1 MQKLESYNECQERL
15 LMLLKGKVLV
25 TGGAGFIGREVVF
38 NLIKRGYAVTVLDKA
53 EKPSDFKLVKYIKGD
68 IQNAAKC
75 VMAAAGQDF
84 VIHLAAKPRIPESF
98 IDPDSYY
105 DNNVTGTKNVLTA
118 AAAVGVRKFIYASSS
133 SIYGNNPAPHK
144 PYHKP
149 DPLNYYA
156 MTKLF
161 GEHLCKQYKNMFD
174 LNYNVLRFFTVY
186 GPEQP
191 GCDDK
196 GLMIAKFLRLAKEG
210 QPLTVHGDGE
220 YKRDYIHVSDIAE
233 GIIASMES
241 KVRNEVFNLGTGT
254 NISVNSVVDLLR
266 TVYPGLTVELC
277 DKPKGYASETLAD
290 ISKAKKL
297 LGWEPKVNQI
307 SGITAYYEV
316 NK

>member
-1 MQKLESYNECQERL
+1 MK
-15 LMLLKGKVLV
+15 LKGKVLV
-25 TGGAGFIGREVVF
+25 TGGAGFVGREVVF
-38 NLIKRGYAVTVLDKA
+38 NLIRKGYSVTVLDKA
-53 EKPSDFKLVKYIKGD
+53 KKPEDFKLVKYIKGD

-75 VMAAAGQDF
+75 VMASAGQDYI
-84 VIHLAAKPRIPESF
+84 IHLAAKPRIPESF

-105 DNNVTGTKNVLTA
+105 DNNVTGTKNMLTA
-118 AAAVGVRKFIYASSS
+118 AHAVGIRKFIYASSS

-174 LNYNVLRFFTVY
+174 VNYNVLRFFTVY

-196 GLMIAKFLRLAKEG
+196 GLMIAKFARLAKDGEA
-210 QPLTVHGDGE
+210 LTVHGDGE
-220 YKRDYIHVSDIAE
+220 YKRDYIHVSDVAE

-241 KVRNEVFNLGTGT
+241 KVKSEIFNLGTGT
-254 NISVNSVVDLLR
+254 NISVNSVVDILR
-266 TVYPGLTVELC
+266 EEYPGLTVEHTE
-277 DKPKGYASETLAD
+277 KPKGYAAETLAD

-297 LGWEPKVNQI
+297 LGWEPKVNQFN
-307 SGITAYYEV
+307 GITAYYKE

>member
-1 MQKLESYNECQERL
+1 
-15 LMLLKGKVLV
+15 MLLKGKVLV

-307 SGITAYYEV
+307 SGITTYYEV

>member
-1 MQKLESYNECQERL
+1 MK
-15 LMLLKGKVLV
+15 LKGKVLV
-25 TGGAGFIGREVVF
+25 TGGAGFVGREVVF
-38 NLIKRGYAVTVLDKA
+38 NLIRKGYSVTVLDKA
-53 EKPSDFKLVKYIKGD
+53 TKPEDFKLVKYIKGD

-75 VMAAAGQDF
+75 VMASAGQDYI
-84 VIHLAAKPRIPESF
+84 IHLAAKPRIPESF

-105 DNNVTGTKNVLTA
+105 ENNVTGTKNMLTA
-118 AAAVGVRKFIYASSS
+118 AHAVGIRKFVFASSS

-191 GCDDK
+191 GCDDN
-196 GLMIAKFLRLAKEG
+196 GLMIAKFGRLAREEKA
-210 QPLTVHGDGE
+210 LTIHGDGE
-220 YKRDYIHVSDIAE
+220 DKRDYIHVSDVAQ

-241 KVRNEVFNLGTGT
+241 KVKSEIFNLGTG
-254 NISVNSVVDLLR
+254 NSISINAVVDILR
-266 TVYPGLTVELC
+266 KEYPGLTVEHIE
-277 DKPKGYASETLAD
+277 KPKGYASETLAD

-297 LGWEPKVNQI
+297 LGWEPKIVQAD
-307 SGITAYYEV
+307 GIRDYYRNITDV
-316 NK
+316 

>member
-1 MQKLESYNECQERL
+1 MQ
-15 LMLLKGKVLV
+15 LKGKVLV
-25 TGGAGFIGREVVF
+25 TGGAGFVGREVVRQ
-38 NLIKRGYAVTVLDKA
+38 LQLKGYAITVLDKA
-53 EKPSDFKLVKYIKGD
+53 DKPEDFKHFKYIKGN

-75 VMAAAGQDF
+75 VMASAGQDYI
-84 VIHLAAKPRIPESF
+84 IHLAARPRIPDSF
-98 IDPDSYY
+98 VNPDDYF
-105 DNNVTGTKNVLTA
+105 DDNVTGTRNILTA
-118 AAAVGVRKFIYASSS
+118 AHAVGIRKFVYASSS

-174 LNYNVLRFFTVY
+174 VNYNVLRFFTVY

-196 GLMIAKFLRLAKEG
+196 GLMIAKFARLAHDGE
-210 QPLTVHGDGE
+210 PLTVHGDGE
-220 YKRDYIHVSDIAE
+220 FKRDYIHVSDVAR

-241 KVRNEVFNLGTGT
+241 RVKSEVFNLGTGT
-254 NISVNSVVDLLR
+254 NISVNSVVDILR
-266 TVYPGLTVELC
+266 ETVPDLVVENVE
-277 DKPKGYASETLAD
+277 KPKGYAQETLAD

-297 LGWEPKVNQI
+297 LGWEPQVKQVD
-307 SGITAYYEV
+307 GIRDYYESI

>member
-1 MQKLESYNECQERL
+1 
-15 LMLLKGKVLV
+15 MLLKGKVLV

-233 GIIASMES
+233 GIISSMES
-241 KVRNEVFNLGTGT
+241 KVRNELFNLGTGT

-297 LGWEPKVNQI
+297 LGWEPKVNQV
-307 SGITAYYEV
+307 SGITEYYEV